1 MFSCCFF
8 VVVDQAIAPYIP
20 TSAVKLSSAIYE
32 MVLYDFLKK
41 DYKVI
46 TPGVLYSFL
55 CIFRRRNLWSFSITS
70 LRIQP
75 SLFALRRLVR
85 FAGQTSA
92 HQRQKCHIDDVK
104 SVKNLVRSSY
114 W

>member
-1 MFSCCFF
+1 MFYCCFF

-46 TPGVLYSFL
+46 TPGVSYSFL
-55 CIFRRRNLWSFSITS
+55 YIFHSDTLKISSS

-75 SLFALRRLVR
+75 SLLAPRRLVR
-85 FAGQTSA
+85 LARETSA
-92 HQRQKCHIDDVK
+92 RQRWKLHTDDVK
-104 SVKNLVRSSY
+104 SVKNLVGSSY